1 MYSSIHFPC
10 DGDSHVLAGA
20 ELSLAHWHCG
30 QLALQ
35 RGWHPAAAALPE
47 PADSHKPCPG
57 SGPRFSLSDC
67 QGAGSCGGASD
78 QREQWPKDLV
88 TEGWG
93 RRACPSSLQKL
104 LPFAH
109 LPALAQ
115 TVTQA
120 QTTPPGARIS
130 ATINC
135 RLLFAQPSL
144 HSHLPHLP
152 SLPRTEMFAQ
162 LKIPESYR
170 CGRLNHFGAL
180 SNPKPGLGSFTFH
193 NTLRRL
199 SEDQGRMCG
208 F

>member
-1 MYSSIHFPC
+1 MGVLTSLLELNFPWPISTVASWPFRE
-10 DGDSHVLAGA
+10 GGIQQ
-20 ELSLAHWHCG
+20 
-30 QLALQ
+30 QLPSRSQLT
-35 RGWHPAAAALPE
+35 L
-47 PADSHKPCPG
+47 HKPCPG
-57 SGPRFSLSDC
+57 SGPRFSLCDY
-67 QGAGSCGGASD
+67 QGAGSRGGTSD
-78 QREQWPKDLV
+78 QREQWPKDPV

-144 HSHLPHLP
+144 RSHLPHLP

-170 CGRLNHFGAL
+170 CGGLNHFRAL
-180 SNPKPGLGSFTFH
+180 SNLKPGRDSFTFH
-193 NTLRRL
+193 NTLRRP

-208 F
+208 V